1 MITWKDGQPIVFL
14 QSMNANVLTTRPEPV
29 LIRLPN
35 WVGDVCMV
43 LPALDLLEQH
53 RVPYALC
60 GRSWAR
66 SLLAGKPITGFVPMT
81 DSVLG
86 NMRSVKLF
94 LSEHPNYRRGLLLP
108 DSLSS
113 ALSFRLAGLKCAGWR
128 DDGRSLLLRWGFNKP
143 SSDRHAVESW
153 LDVTQR
159 ALIAWG
165 VDVATEAPANR
176 LRLPIAKHHEQA
188 AVAAMKEAGLNSG
201 EFVLIAPT
209 ATGRHKGQSKVWP
222 HFDAFTRVLQNNKVT
237 VAMCPPNEEVDSA
250 FRTTPTATQI
260 RPLELGAFC
269 ALTRHAKLVICNDS
283 GVSHLCAAAVA
294 KQITL
299 FGVTDP
305 ARTGPWSPDAVLLG
319 TSSGWPQLGETIAR
333 VQQLLSTTK
342 A

>member
-1 MITWKDGQPIVFL
+1 MITWMEGQPIVSL
-14 QSMNANVLTTRPEPV
+14 HSMNANTSTPRQDPV
-29 LIRLPN
+29 LVRLPN
-35 WVGDVCMV
+35 WVGDVCMT
-43 LPALDLLEQH
+43 LPALELLEH
-53 RVPYALC
+53 HKVPYALC
-60 GRSWAR
+60 GRPWAR
-66 SLLAGKPITGFVPMT
+66 SLLAGKPIAGFVPMT

-94 LSEHPNYRRGLLLP
+94 LSQHPNYRRGLLLP

-128 DDGRSLLLRWGFNKP
+128 DDGRSLLLRWGFTKP

-153 LDVTQR
+153 LDVTKR

-165 VDVATEAPANR
+165 IEVADRAPSNR

-188 AVAAMKEAGLNSG
+188 AEAAMKEVGLCSG

-209 ATGRHKGQSKVWP
+209 ATGRHKGQGKVWP
-222 HFDAFTRVLQNNKVT
+222 HFDAFTRVLQNNKVK
-237 VAMCPPNEEVDSA
+237 VAMCPPDEEVDSA

-283 GVSHLCAAAVA
+283 GVSHLCAAAGA

-305 ARTGPWSPDAVLLG
+305 AHTAPWNPDAVLLG
-319 TSSGWPQLGETIAR
+319 ASDRWPQLGETIAR

>member
-1 MITWKDGQPIVFL
+1 
-14 QSMNANVLTTRPEPV
+14 MNANASNPRSEPV

-43 LPALDLLEQH
+43 LPALELLDQH

-60 GRSWAR
+60 GRPWVR
-66 SLLAGKPITGFVPMT
+66 SLLGGKAMAGFIPMT

-94 LSEHPNYRRGLLLP
+94 LRQHPNYKRGLLLP

-113 ALSFRLAGLKCAGWR
+113 ALSFRLAGLQCAGWR
-128 DDGRSLLLRWGFNKP
+128 DDGRSLLLRWGFKKP
-143 SSDRHAVESW
+143 ASNGHAVESW
-153 LDVTQR
+153 FDLTRR
-159 ALIAWG
+159 AMSAWG
-165 VDVATEAPANR
+165 IESTTSAPASR

-188 AVAAMKEAGLNSG
+188 AQAALQEVGLTSG
-201 EFVLIAPT
+201 DFVLIAPT
-209 ATGRHKGQSKVWP
+209 ATGRHKGQAKVWP
-222 HFDAFTRVLQNNKVT
+222 HFDALTRVLQNNKIK
-237 VAMCPPNEEVDSA
+237 VAMCPPDEEVDSA

-283 GVSHLCAAAVA
+283 GVSHLCAAAGA
-294 KQITL
+294 KQLTL

-305 ARTGPWSPDAVLLG
+305 ARTGPWNPDAVLIG
-319 TSSGWPQLGETIAR
+319 SNNGWPALAETIAR
-333 VQQLLSTTK
+333 VQQMLSANK